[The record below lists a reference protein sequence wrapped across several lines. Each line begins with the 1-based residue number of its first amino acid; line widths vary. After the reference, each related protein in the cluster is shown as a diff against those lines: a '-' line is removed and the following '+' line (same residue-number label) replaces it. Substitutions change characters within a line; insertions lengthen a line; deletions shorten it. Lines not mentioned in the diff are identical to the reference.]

1 MAFKTFI
8 LLCLFAN
15 TFASKDLESLLKDVL
30 EEVRE
35 LKYEVHLINDRIE
48 KNITTLQNIID
59 ENNQEALMGLAHV
72 GARIDVLN
80 EHIFTV
86 QTGLAQTSEDL
97 AQAKVEF
104 ADQLNNANDKIDNS
118 DEKIENLEADV
129 TTLEIDAFENSIL
142 IINGFGDSGYD
153 DSPTNIINL
162 KTGRLD
168 YDQSEESFNVQ
179 GSGGAGGLIQ
189 GIPVYCGGYYH
200 GYLDSCYKMGD
211 TQPFYRMSS
220 ARYHSAYVVVNDY
233 LWILGGYNG
242 SKLSTSE
249 FVSIDDGSSHNGPNL
264 PVSLYGS
271 CATVLQNGS
280 VIISGGYQNGANA
293 DETFIYSFESA
304 TWTKGPKMNTKRRIH
319 SCASFNDIVISTGGS
334 PGGAS
339 TEILLP
345 TASNWI
351 SGMKL
356 N

>member
-1 MAFKTFI
+1 MSVNEPTI
-8 LLCLFAN
+8 
-15 TFASKDLESLLKDVL
+15 
-30 EEVRE
+30 RE
-35 LKYEVHLINDRIE
+35 LVGKIGN
-48 KNITTLQNIID
+48 LQ
-59 ENNQEALMGLAHV
+59 
-72 GARIDVLN
+72 
-80 EHIFTV
+80 
-86 QTGLAQTSEDL
+86 
-97 AQAKVEF
+97 
-104 ADQLNNANDKIDNS
+104 
-118 DEKIENLEADV
+118 ADV
-129 TTLEIDAFENSIL
+129 TTLEIDAKSAIL
-142 IINGFGDSGYD
+142 IINGNGGHYNL
-153 DSPTNIINL
+153 PTNIVNL

-189 GIPVYCGGYYH
+189 GIPVYCGGYNH

-220 ARYHSAYVVVNDY
+220 ARRDPAYVVVNDY
-233 LWILGGYNG
+233 LWILGGYDG
-242 SKLSTSE
+242 SSDFSTSE

-264 PVSLYGS
+264 PVSLTES

-280 VIISGGYQNGANA
+280 VIIVGGYQNHAIA

-304 TWTKGPKMNTKRRIH
+304 TWTKGPKMNTKRRYH
-319 SCASFNDIVISTGGS
+319 SCASLYDIVISTGGYDL
-334 PGGAS
+334 AS